1 LEQKQFALFYQPQ
14 VDLKSRR
21 LIGMEALIR
30 WQHPERGLISPAT
43 FIPVAE
49 ESGLIVPMGDWVI
62 EEAARQSMAWQADGI
77 KPVTVAVNLSALQF
91 RRGNLETVVSQAL
104 AVSGMPAH
112 LLELEL
118 TESVLISD
126 SDSVENRLRALKAMG
141 VTVSIDDF
149 GTGYSSLAYLR
160 RFSVDKLKIDQSF
173 VRDLVRSPDDVGI
186 VRAIIQMAFSL
197 GLKTIAEG
205 VESESMAQLLT
216 DLGCEEGQGYVFA
229 RPMPADEA
237 AAWMKAH
244 A

>member
-1 LEQKQFALFYQPQ
+1 
-14 VDLKSRR
+14 
-21 LIGMEALIR
+21 
-30 WQHPERGLISPAT
+30 
-43 FIPVAE
+43 
-49 ESGLIVPMGDWVI
+49 
-62 EEAARQSMAWQADGI
+62 
-77 KPVTVAVNLSALQF
+77 
-91 RRGNLETVVSQAL
+91 
-104 AVSGMPAH
+104 
-112 LLELEL
+112 
-118 TESVLISD
+118 
-126 SDSVENRLRALKAMG
+126 MG